1 MEVVDGTIDLLAPAF
16 QLGELTEVLEG
27 EVLILNGPLSFPV
40 YSEDGRRVK
49 R

>member
-1 MEVVDGTIDLLAPAF
+1 
-16 QLGELTEVLEG
+16 VLEG